1 VNILS
6 PEQQTTIIAAL
17 CDGCSIRA
25 VERMTGIHRDTIMRL
40 GARVGTG
47 ALKFHDRTMHSLQ
60 VAHLQL
66 DETWSYVGKKQRNV
80 KLADSY
86 DFGDQYIHIAL
97 ASSAKAIVAFRVGKR
112 DSDNTARFVA
122 DLRERVVNAPEISTD
137 AWPFYGPAIRDAFGD
152 HCSHGVIR
160 KVFAGDQS
168 RTSAAHRYSPG
179 YVVAVERYAEIGEPE
194 NICTSHIERQNL
206 TLRMQQRR
214 FTRLT
219 NGFSKKLE
227 NHVASVGLYVAHY
240 NFCRVH
246 EALGRRQ
253 TPAMALGLTD
263 HVWTIG
269 ELMQA
274 CLADRER
281 EPRQLPPRGGFRV
294 IEGGRA

>member
-1 VNILS
+1 MNILS

-25 VERMTGIHRDTIMRL
+25 VERMSGVHRDTIMRL
-40 GARVGTG
+40 GVRVGTG
-47 ALKFHDRTMHSLQ
+47 ALAFHDRTMHSLQ

-66 DETWSYVGKKQRNV
+66 DETWSYVGKKQRRV
-80 KLADSY
+80 KLADSP
-86 DFGDQYIHIAL
+86 DFGDQYIHIAM
-97 ASSAKAIVAFRVGKR
+97 ATSAKAIVAFRVGKR

-137 AWPFYGPAIRDAFGD
+137 AWPFYGPAIRDSFGD
-152 HCSHGVIR
+152 RCSHGVIQ
-160 KVFAGDQS
+160 KVFAGEPARD
-168 RTSAAHRYSPG
+168 AARRYSPG
-179 YVVAVERYAEIGEPE
+179 YVVDVNRYAVIGEPE
-194 NICTSHIERQNL
+194 YICTSHIERQNL

-253 TPAMALGLTD
+253 TPAIALGLTD

-274 CLADRER
+274 CVADRER
-281 EPRQLPPRGGFRV
+281 NPRKPLPGGFRV
-294 IEGGRA
+294 IEGGRK

>member
-47 ALKFHDRTMHSLQ
+47 ALAFHDRTMHSLQ

-66 DETWSYVGKKQRNV
+66 DETWSYVGKKQRKV
-80 KLADSY
+80 KPGDSQ
-86 DFGDQYIHIAL
+86 DFGDQYVHLAL
-97 ASSAKAIVAFRVGKR
+97 ASAAKAIVAFRVGKR

-137 AWPFYGPAIRDAFGD
+137 AWPFYGPAIRDAFGGN
-152 HCSHGVIR
+152 CSHGVIQ
-160 KVFAGDQS
+160 KVFAGEPARD
-168 RTSAAHRYSPG
+168 AARRYSPG
-179 YVVAVERYAEIGEPE
+179 YVVEVNRYAVIGEPE
-194 NICTSHIERQNL
+194 HICTSHIERQNL

-227 NHVASVGLYVAHY
+227 NHVASVGLYVANY

-269 ELMQA
+269 ELIQA

-281 EPRQLPPRGGFRV
+281 DPRKPLPPRSFHV
-294 IEGGRA
+294 IKGGRV